1 LQYSLNFDE
10 KNNFTVLK
18 RQQKLERIEKS
29 GASNKK
35 NAFWLRK
42 EAQLSVIFCGYPSY
56 KLDLKLLSFIRTLKG
71 II

>member
-1 LQYSLNFDE
+1 MRKATLQYSRGN
-10 KNNFTVLK
+10 KSSSK
-18 RQQKLERIEKS
+18 QRIEKS
-29 GASNKK
+29 RASNKE

-42 EAQLSVIFCGYPSY
+42 EAQLSVISCGYPSY